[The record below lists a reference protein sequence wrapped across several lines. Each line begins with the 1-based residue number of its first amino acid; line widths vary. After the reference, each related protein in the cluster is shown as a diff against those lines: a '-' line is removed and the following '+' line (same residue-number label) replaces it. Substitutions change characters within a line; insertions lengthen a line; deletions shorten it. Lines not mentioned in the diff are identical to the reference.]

1 MQDEVCLAIEDQ
13 QMMAKKAMN
22 RIQQW
27 SVQTVE
33 EAVVADMIKRIR
45 MVAVVQQLAELV
57 EDIVGR
63 DQSRNQEDKD
73 HLVVVLEE

>member
-13 QMMAKKAMN
+13 PMMAKKATN
-22 RIQQW
+22 KIQQW

>member
-1 MQDEVCLAIEDQ
+1 MS
-13 QMMAKKAMN
+13 
-22 RIQQW
+22 
-27 SVQTVE
+27 SVAVE
-33 EAVVADMIKRIR
+33 EAEVDVMIKRIR